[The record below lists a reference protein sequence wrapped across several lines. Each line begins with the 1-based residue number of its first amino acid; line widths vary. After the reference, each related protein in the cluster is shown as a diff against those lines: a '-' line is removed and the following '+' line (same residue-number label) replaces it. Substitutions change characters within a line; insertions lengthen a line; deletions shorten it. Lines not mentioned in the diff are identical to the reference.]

1 MTREQELLSLLA
13 QFKELGID
21 KQIDYNKFYLYSLI
35 PIRRLLKVQRSLR
48 LKTNFY
54 LTKVLVPKVA
64 QWLSY

>member
-21 KQIDYNKFYLYSLI
+21 KQIDYNKFYLLL